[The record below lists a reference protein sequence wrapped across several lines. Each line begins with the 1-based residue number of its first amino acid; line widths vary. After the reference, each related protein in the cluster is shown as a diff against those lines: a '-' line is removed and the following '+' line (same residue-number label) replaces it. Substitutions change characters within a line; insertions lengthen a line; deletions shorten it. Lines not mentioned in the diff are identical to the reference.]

1 MAKAASQRSLDS
13 WTKQKWRTKSGKP
26 STQGPKATGERY
38 LPEAAIKAMSSSQ
51 YAASTAKKRKDKAA
65 GKQFSKQPKGAAKT
79 SKRYRR
85 VQLVIDFDVDGDGKI
100 TPEEIAMKERM
111 LEVELREEKAES
123 QKFMAWVA
131 MGMMIVFTVILFTPL
146 MTDTRV
152 SALAD
157 LLGLFYIAQTGVVA
171 AYMGAT
177 AYMAGKPMGNKVAM
191 KKDMR

>member
-1 MAKAASQRSLDS
+1 M
-13 WTKQKWRTKSGKP
+13 
-26 STQGPKATGERY
+26 
-38 LPEAAIKAMSSSQ
+38 
-51 YAASTAKKRKDKAA
+51 
-65 GKQFSKQPKGAAKT
+65 
-79 SKRYRR
+79 
-85 VQLVIDFDVDGDGKI
+85 VVDFDIDGDGSV
-100 TPEEIAMKERM
+100 TLEEITMKERM

-131 MGMMIVFTVILFTPL
+131 MGMMIVFTVFLFTPM

-152 SALAD
+152 AALAD

-177 AYMAGKPMGNKVAM
+177 AYMAGKPMGNKIAM